1 MSENSFP
8 PIHEIKN
15 YQDLKLQRMRLQL
28 ENEFLEEKLSDNYEL
43 AKYELKPAQ
52 LLDTYVQRN
61 FNLDKLSQGEG
72 DGSWFQTV
80 YRVLRLVLKAFN

>member
-1 MSENSFP
+1 M
-8 PIHEIKN
+8 
-15 YQDLKLQRMRLQL
+15 KLQRMRLQL

-61 FNLDKLSQGEG
+61 FNLEKLSEGE
-72 DGSWFQTV
+72 GSWFQTA
-80 YRVLRLVLKAFN
+80 YRVLRLVLKAFSK